1 MSKKPNKYE
10 RNYFRLLVDLP
21 CVACGKFGVQIHH
34 NTKHTGF
41 GQRNNHDQ
49 VIPLCFEHHYD
60 LHHGIGI
67 PKWEAKYGDQDDLVK
82 LVKGTIY
89 KYIDKNDYR
98 EYEAE
103 RIGKS
108 VEEIENYLLNNST
121 DEK

>member
-10 RNYFRLLVDLP
+10 RNYFGLLAELP

-49 VIPLCFEHHYD
+49 VMPLCFEHHYD

-67 PKWEAKYGDQDDLVK
+67 PKWEEKYGDQDDLVK
-82 LVKGTIY
+82 QVKLRVYADILQ
-89 KYIDKNDYR
+89 NDYP
-98 EYEAE
+98 EFEAE

-108 VEEIENYLLNNST
+108 VEEIENFILNN
-121 DEK
+121 EV